1 MAFSKLHGNSL
12 LKIASAWDLWVHV
25 IICGV
30 LFVCV
35 MHQVGPFWTISL
47 FLSGSILFQILPLRF
62 ISRRWGELT
71 SVELPMW
78 LRPYVYKGWARAFNS
93 NLEEALKPIEEY
105 PSLRAFFT
113 RELKEGARPLAIGPT
128 NLISPVDAIV
138 IRCGQI
144 QGSSTMIEQVTMK
157 EWWCTMWM

>member
-1 MAFSKLHGNSL
+1 
-12 LKIASAWDLWVHV
+12 
-25 IICGV
+25 
-30 LFVCV
+30 
-35 MHQVGPFWTISL
+35 
-47 FLSGSILFQILPLRF
+47 
-62 ISRRWGELT
+62 
-71 SVELPMW
+71 MW

-93 NLEEALKPIEEY
+93 NLEEASKPIEEY

-144 QGSSTMIEQVTMK
+144 QGSGTMIEQVTMK
-157 EWWCTMWM
+157 EGWYTMWMEFFFGLRKSL